1 MESQIKD
8 DLVKDSG
15 VKDRLARM
23 KDDWN
28 LRAVENACWY
38 INTLR
43 LDQTE
48 EEFDRSGVEAV
59 AQWILPELELL
70 TQRAEPKSLRFLEIG
85 CGIGRM
91 TRPLAAIFGEVS
103 ATDVSGEMVTRAR
116 SRLADLDNV
125 NFYETT
131 GADVG
136 PLPDEYFDIVY
147 SIFVFQH
154 VPERE
159 AIRSTLIDAWRVL
172 KPGGLLRFQTN
183 GVTAESFLTTPK
195 NSWVG
200 ETFPEADVRELA
212 RELGARVVSI
222 YGADTMYC
230 FSTLRKPRAESLP
243 HALTTPLI
251 EYHGRA
257 DDPLIREIPLAGND
271 AWLSLVVSGL
281 DPELADTN
289 TLRVEIG
296 GIVVAPRYA
305 GQIRPHYERA
315 LPDSAGL
322 LYLEVSIPE
331 TLSPG
336 TTSVRV
342 IQPAH
347 EASPL
352 YEVEIVEPVPAA
364 TTIISFRNIFDYGTD
379 IEVSGPKSVVT
390 IFVVGL
396 DRTATVDNVRLR
408 LAGRDLTPDYVGYD
422 PSVAS
427 YKVDLRLPAGELAP
441 GREVCELIFK
451 GVASTPLELELK
463 PAGNHLNGADPV
475 VD

>member
-1 MESQIKD
+1 
-8 DLVKDSG
+8 
-15 VKDRLARM
+15 M

-28 LRAVENACWY
+28 SRAVENACWY

-103 ATDVSGEMVTRAR
+103 ATDVSGEMVKRAR

-125 NFYETT
+125 HFYETT

-136 PLPDEYFDIVY
+136 PLSDEYFDIVY

-200 ETFPEADVRELA
+200 ETFPETDVL
-212 RELGARVVSI
+212 L
-222 YGADTMYC
+222 
-230 FSTLRKPRAESLP
+230 L
-243 HALTTPLI
+243 
-251 EYHGRA
+251 
-257 DDPLIREIPLAGND
+257 D
-271 AWLSLVVSGL
+271 A
-281 DPELADTN
+281 A
-289 TLRVEIG
+289 
-296 GIVVAPRYA
+296 
-305 GQIRPHYERA
+305 
-315 LPDSAGL
+315 
-322 LYLEVSIPE
+322 
-331 TLSPG
+331 
-336 TTSVRV
+336 
-342 IQPAH
+342 
-347 EASPL
+347 
-352 YEVEIVEPVPAA
+352 
-364 TTIISFRNIFDYGTD
+364 
-379 IEVSGPKSVVT
+379 K
-390 IFVVGL
+390 
-396 DRTATVDNVRLR
+396 
-408 LAGRDLTPDYVGYD
+408 
-422 PSVAS
+422 
-427 YKVDLRLPAGELAP
+427 AP
-441 GREVCELIFK
+441 G
-451 GVASTPLELELK
+451 
-463 PAGNHLNGADPV
+463 
-475 VD
+475 